1 MIRRLLIFLLI
12 LASPLLALRAQEAP
26 DSPQEE
32 AAVNDSLDREIARFA
47 RLDSLLTQFYAT
59 LERESI
65 EAKNAEFDALI
76 GSCRD
81 SLTRQHVAL
90 AVFDH
95 YRYSRLMGEEAVA
108 VHVYDEWIEP
118 GKVRMRSE
126 FELFEAE
133 RFALENRKTLLGM
146 QAPPVTLRTPCGAK
160 RTIPAAGRPAVLFFY
175 SPQCSKCRMETYA
188 LPAGLADVD
197 FPLNFYAIDT
207 DTDKRD
213 FRSFRKALKTDN
225 KYVKMIH
232 LWDPKS
238 ESTLLLDYG
247 VFSTPKV
254 FVVWEDGEILG
265 RRLEMDSLQE
275 IIHYINILY
284 GQKKEEKQEIR

>member
-146 QAPPVTLRTPCGAK
+146 QAPPVTLRTPCGTK

-188 LPAGLADVD
+188 LPAVLADVD

>member
-1 MIRRLLIFLLI
+1 MRRRLLISLL
-12 LASPLLALRAQEAP
+12 LLTASALALRAQDIP
-26 DSPQEE
+26 DYAQHDQ
-32 AAVNDSLDREIARFA
+32 AVADSLDAEAARYA
-47 RLDSLLTQFYAT
+47 PLDSLLTQFYGALLYEQT
-59 LERESI
+59 

-76 GSCRD
+76 DSCRD

-95 YRYSRLMGEEAVA
+95 YRYSRVMGEEAVA
-108 VHVYDEWIEP
+108 VHIYDEWIAP
-118 GKVRMRSE
+118 GKVQTRSE

-146 QAPPVTLRTPCGAK
+146 PAPQITLRTPCGGK
-160 RTIPAAGRPAVLFFY
+160 RTLPPADRAAVLFFY
-175 SPQCSKCRMETYA
+175 SPGCSKCRLETYA
-188 LPAGLADVD
+188 LPAVLADVE
-197 FPLNFYAIDT
+197 FPLDFYAIDV
-207 DTDKRD
+207 DTDRRD
-213 FRSFRKALKTDN
+213 WRAFRKALKTSN
-225 KYVKMIH
+225 RNVKMIH

-254 FVVWEDGEILG
+254 FVVWEGKILG

-275 IIHYINILY
+275 IIHYINLLY
-284 GQKKEEKQEIR
+284 GQEKED